1 MTKSK
6 QFVIIME
13 FTKAA
18 KIEIWMTGH
27 SVPTR
32 IPDTTVENA
41 EYKFINS
48 GLLVSGVEAEKIDF
62 IPNHG
67 IKQVTITP

>member
-1 MTKSK
+1 
-6 QFVIIME
+6 ME

-27 SVPTR
+27 SVSTR